1 MILDFNFN
9 VFELVFSKLINK
21 LSPDILE
28 VIVPNLLSDISLAS
42 VLKYASDKKVSVP
55 EWETK
60 LSTKF
65 ISLVL
70 SSITCN
76 VAYRDSNL
84 SEGTVIKF
92 VVIPIVHVWTRELKS
107 IGPID
112 VVPTPTESELNL
124 DVNIF
129 KS

>member
-1 MILDFNFN
+1 M
-9 VFELVFSKLINK
+9 
-21 LSPDILE
+21 
-28 VIVPNLLSDISLAS
+28 SDISLAS

-92 VVIPIVHVWTRELKS
+92 VVIPVVHVWTRELKS

-112 VVPTPTESELNL
+112 VVPTPIESELNL